1 MCIIALD
8 IHGTEHVAG
17 RGDDGEEDARRKV
30 VVFNL
35 ISLRKHHVVEFM
47 KKVRA
52 STSHSLVVLAG
63 LEQSESKNGRS
74 VYKQM
79 INEGR

>member
-1 MCIIALD
+1 MYYCIRD
-8 IHGTEHVAG
+8 PRNGTCSSGDVD
-17 RGDDGEEDARRKV
+17 DDGEDDARRKV

-63 LEQSESKNGRS
+63 CARTRMMTTGR
-74 VYKQM
+74 M

>member
-1 MCIIALD
+1 MESTAKK
-8 IHGTEHVAG
+8 T
-17 RGDDGEEDARRKV
+17 RGERKV

-63 LEQSESKNGRS
+63 SGEERRGERDAAFTSE
-74 VYKQM
+74 
-79 INEGR
+79 